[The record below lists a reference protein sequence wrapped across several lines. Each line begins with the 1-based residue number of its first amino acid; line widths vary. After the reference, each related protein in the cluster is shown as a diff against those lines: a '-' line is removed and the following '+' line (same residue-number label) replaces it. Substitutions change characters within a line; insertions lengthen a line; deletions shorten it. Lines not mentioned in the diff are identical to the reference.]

1 MAHLHSPCCLES
13 LCFGAR
19 HSPRSLGTSSF
30 VVTHSAALVQKK
42 KKVRVYFLLMKN
54 CVDHLATRH
63 GYTGMMT
70 GCYRAYSTLIKFSL
84 FRSSMAASVDAIT
97 HNEYNISHNLNQIQ
111 SRISRFT
118 AIASLS
124 YLRHLGLLL
133 SKKINH

>member
-1 MAHLHSPCCLES
+1 MLRGSAFASVLRDFLLRRHPLRSASP
-13 LCFGAR
+13 
-19 HSPRSLGTSSF
+19 
-30 VVTHSAALVQKK
+30 KK
-42 KKVRVYFLLMKN
+42 EKVRVYFLLMKN

-84 FRSSMAASVDAIT
+84 FRSSMAAAVDAIT

-133 SKKINH
+133 CKIINH